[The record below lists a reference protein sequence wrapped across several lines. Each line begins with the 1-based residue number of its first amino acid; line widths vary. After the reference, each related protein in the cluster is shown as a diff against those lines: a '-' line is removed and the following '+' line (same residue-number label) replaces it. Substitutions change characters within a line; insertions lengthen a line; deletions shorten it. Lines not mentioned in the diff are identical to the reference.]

1 MSLGMDLSGPVVRA
15 VAVNGDGAVVGRW
28 DHTGTDLHAGEAV
41 RTTLQSARSNMTA
54 AARMGVALNALGEPL
69 AGDVSAALAD
79 DIGGAPVT
87 IGAGPAMALAE
98 TWCGAARGCRNVV
111 TLSAAEH
118 VAAGVVVNGEL
129 LQGAHG
135 SAALVAW
142 LSVNP
147 VDRDDYRR
155 YGPLEAEVAGPGI
168 VRRLV
173 WRIKSGDR
181 SGVAEQVGG
190 DFSRLTADQII
201 DAARGGDGVC
211 ISVIRDSVRYVSI
224 AVTNLATILDPECV
238 ILGGLLAKSADMML
252 EPIRA
257 ECRRRLRPAQAA
269 RLQIRASTLGA
280 EAAAIGAARAAIL
293 VPWKRNH

>member
-1 MSLGMDLSGPVVRA
+1 MTMSVGIDLSGLDVRA
-15 VAVNGDGAVVGRW
+15 VTVDSEGVVTGRW
-28 DHTGTDLHAGEAV
+28 NQANTDVQSVDAV
-41 RTTLQSARSNMTA
+41 RAALRSKQSSTATTPRT
-54 AARMGVALNALGEPL
+54 GIALHALGEPL
-69 AGDVSAALAD
+69 SSDVSAALAD
-79 DIGGAPVT
+79 DAGIAPVI
-87 IGAGPAMALAE
+87 IGSGSAMVLAE
-98 TWCGAARGCRNVV
+98 AWCGTARGCRNVV
-111 TLSAAEH
+111 TFSAGEH
-118 VAAGVVVNGEL
+118 VAAGVLVDGEV
-129 LQGAHG
+129 LQGANG

-155 YGPLEAEVAGPGI
+155 YGPLEAEVGAPGI

-181 SGVAEQVGG
+181 SGVAERVGG
-190 DFSRLTADQII
+190 DLGQLTADHVI
-201 DAARGGDGVC
+201 DAARAGDGVC

-238 ILGGLLAKSADMML
+238 VLGGMLAKSADMML

-269 RLQIRASTLGA
+269 RLQILASTLGPD
-280 EAAAIGAARAAIL
+280 AAAIGAARAAL
-293 VPWKRNH
+293 LHHQ